1 MIKIF
6 SIIVAIAVVLVCK
19 ANSTGIK
26 EDFNVDKTFRI
37 KEFSYGGEP
46 LIIKYNVAVKDGKA
60 INQIKIASSLGLT
73 TFGNIGVDTETNGTW
88 SGKARIFNFRF
99 PREPHLIL
107 GLIAEGSLQY
117 SVKYATDSK
126 DSLQISLSGD
136 LKASVEVVSWPA
148 GYTTMSARAK
158 GTLISVSGYAIV
170 TKNDVIN
177 EFKFSGTEIKTQVE
191 AKIRSPLMVERI
203 LWTETCSLFDSWSN

>member
-6 SIIVAIAVVLVCK
+6 SIIVAIAVVLVCQV
-19 ANSTGIK
+19 NSTEIK
-26 EDFNVDKTFRI
+26 EAFNVDKTFRI

-107 GLIAEGSLQY
+107 GLIA
-117 SVKYATDSK
+117 
-126 DSLQISLSGD
+126 
-136 LKASVEVVSWPA
+136 
-148 GYTTMSARAK
+148 
-158 GTLISVSGYAIV
+158 
-170 TKNDVIN
+170 
-177 EFKFSGTEIKTQVE
+177 
-191 AKIRSPLMVERI
+191 
-203 LWTETCSLFDSWSN
+203 